1 MLGLGRA
8 KYPGFVL
15 DLRAEG
21 QMEICNLKTSKV
33 QQQLNSLEIK
43 KNCRKMGHLFLFV
56 FLQSGPL
63 GRCNS
68 I

>member
-43 KNCRKMGHLFLFV
+43 KLQKMGRLFLFV
-56 FLQSGPL
+56 FFTILPA
-63 GRCNS
+63 R
-68 I
+68 